1 MSEYIFVSVGTAVFV
16 IPPTDQFNTS
26 NLFYF
31 DLSLNKDGFTQIA
44 AKSGYSMYN
53 EILTRLT

>member
-1 MSEYIFVSVGTAVFV
+1 MFV
-16 IPPTDQFNTS
+16 IPPADQFNTS

-31 DLSLNKDGFTQIA
+31 DLSLNQDSFMQIA
-44 AKSGYSMYN
+44 VKSGYSMYT